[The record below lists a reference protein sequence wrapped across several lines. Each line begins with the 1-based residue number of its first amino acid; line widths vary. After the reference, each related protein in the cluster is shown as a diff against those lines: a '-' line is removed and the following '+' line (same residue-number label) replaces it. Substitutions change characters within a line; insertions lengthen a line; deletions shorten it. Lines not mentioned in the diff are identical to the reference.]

1 MGNVYEVQGANH
13 LEVRNMSQSS
23 GGDNTR
29 AQINLIWDRQQPG
42 DFFKTPIR

>member
-29 AQINLIWDRQQPG
+29 AQFNKIWDNRPEN
-42 DFFKTPIR
+42 DFFLTPVR